1 MKTILMLTIWAMGFV
16 HEPNQVFNT
25 NLNITVRD
33 EAGNTVSGASLK
45 LFRKEDDYLKEV
57 NPIAEGVSDEK
68 GMVKLK
74 KLEPIAYWVLVR
86 KDDKDNAGG
95 GEMIG
100 KLEENKLNKVTIV
113 IQ

>member
-1 MKTILMLTIWAMGFV
+1 MKTIMLIIWALAFV
-16 HEPNQVFNT
+16 HEPAQVFNT
-25 NLNITVRD
+25 NLNVTVRD
-33 EAGNTVSGASLK
+33 EAGNTVAGATLK
-45 LFRKEDDYLKEV
+45 LFRKEDDYLKEE
-57 NPIAEGVSDEK
+57 NAFAEGVSDEK

-74 KLEPIAYWVLVR
+74 KLESIAYWVLVR